1 VKEFF
6 MAEGWVIVC
15 RAAGMVNARIIL
27 GRLETD
33 GIPARLQY
41 EAIGVIS
48 YSLDVD
54 GLGEVQIFVPETYAA
69 RAREALEQRFTE
81 NDLKWEE

>member
-1 VKEFF
+1 MTE
-6 MAEGWVIVC
+6 ENWVVAY
-15 RAAGMVNARIIL
+15 RAAGMVNAQIIL
-27 GRLETD
+27 GRLETE

-54 GLGEVQIFVPETYAA
+54 GLGEVKIFVPESFA
-69 RAREALEQRFTE
+69 RQAKEILAQRFDE
-81 NDLKWEE
+81 KDLSWE

>member
-1 VKEFF
+1 MTGEN
-6 MAEGWVIVC
+6 WVVVY
-15 RAAGMVNARIIL
+15 RAAGLVNARIIT
-27 GRLETD
+27 GRLQTE

-54 GLGEVQIFVPETYAA
+54 GLGEVKIFVPESLIS
-69 RAREALEQRFTE
+69 EAKTILEQHFDE
-81 NDLKWEE
+81 NDFCWETN

>member
-1 VKEFF
+1 MTEEK
-6 MAEGWVIVC
+6 WVILL
-15 RAAGMVNARIIL
+15 RAAGMVNAQIIL

-33 GIPARLQY
+33 GIPARLHY
-41 EAIGVIS
+41 ESIGVIS

-54 GLGEVQIFVPETYAA
+54 GLGEVRILVPESCVAEA
-69 RAREALEQRFTE
+69 RSALEQRFTE

>member
-1 VKEFF
+1 
-6 MAEGWVIVC
+6 MAEGWVNIC

-69 RAREALEQRFTE
+69 QARVVLEQRFTE

>member
-1 VKEFF
+1 MGYKNC
-6 MAEGWVIVC
+6 VIVY
-15 RAAGMVNARIIL
+15 RAAGMVNARIIT
-27 GRLETD
+27 GRLQAE

-54 GLGEVQIFVPETYAA
+54 GLGEVKIFVPESFANQA
-69 RAREALEQRFTE
+69 KEILSQRFDE
-81 NDLKWEE
+81 NDLNWEVK

>member
-1 VKEFF
+1 MDEEK
-6 MAEGWVIVC
+6 WVVAY
-15 RAAGMVNARIIL
+15 RAAGMVNAQIIL
-27 GRLETD
+27 GRLQTE

-54 GLGEVQIFVPETYAA
+54 GLGEVKIFVPESSAHQTKEILA
-69 RAREALEQRFTE
+69 QRFDE
-81 NDLKWEE
+81 KDLTWEEK